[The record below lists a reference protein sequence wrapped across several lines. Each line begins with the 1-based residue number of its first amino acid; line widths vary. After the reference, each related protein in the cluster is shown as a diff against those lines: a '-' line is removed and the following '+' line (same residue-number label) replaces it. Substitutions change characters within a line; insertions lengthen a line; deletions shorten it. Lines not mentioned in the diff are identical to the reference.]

1 MPLSELAQA
10 LVRRGV
16 ITRSSA
22 VEAERRKK
30 LYGGGLDT
38 ALLELAAV
46 DETTLTSHLAEI
58 IGIPLAPTSVL
69 AEAPNP
75 AARVWVDSATAQR
88 LGMLPR
94 AKQDDVLDVLV
105 QPEHDHDAMVAWAEE
120 RALLVEPA
128 LVCEI
133 RFRALFRALYGVPLA
148 PRYLAL
154 LARLAGTTR
163 LRAAVRD
170 RANEDLRTP
179 PPTPAPLDRI
189 ETLIEAARLG
199 DPPARKLALRRLA
212 RHLQDARVVAFRHAL
227 LRKARQ
233 GEPDIGVAALSALAE
248 MRDKNAVPEVTELL
262 EVPEAQIAAA
272 AHDALVT
279 LTCDDQGMR
288 PKRWLEWWAKMG
300 NKPRVEWLLAGLA
313 HRTPEIRLLAAS
325 DLYEISHEYFGY
337 HHDLPERDR
346 EEARQ
351 RWIAWWERKKSAGR
365 GL

>member
-1 MPLSELAQA
+1 MPLSEVAQA

-16 ITRSSA
+16 ITRASA
-22 VEAERRKK
+22 LEAERRKK

-38 ALLELAAV
+38 ALLELRAI
-46 DETTLTSHLAEI
+46 DEATLTGHLAEI
-58 IGIPLAPTSVL
+58 SGIPLAPMSVL
-69 AEAPNP
+69 AEAPDP
-75 AARVWVDSATAQR
+75 AARAWMDSATAQR
-88 LGMLPR
+88 LGVLPR
-94 AKQDDVLDVLV
+94 VKQDDVLDVLV
-105 QPEHDHDAMVAWAEE
+105 RPEHDHDAMVAWATKQ
-120 RALLVEPA
+120 ALLIEPA

-133 RFRALFRALYGVPLA
+133 RFRALFHALYGVPLP

-179 PPTPAPLDRI
+179 PPAPAPLDRI

-199 DPPARKLALRRLA
+199 DLQARKLALRRLA
-212 RHLQDARVVAFRHAL
+212 RHLQDPRVVAFRHAL
-227 LRKARQ
+227 LRKAR
-233 GEPDIGVAALSALAE
+233 EAETVIGMAALSAVAE
-248 MRDKNAVPEVTELL
+248 MRDRNAVPEVADLL
-262 EVPEAQIAAA
+262 EVANPQIAAA

-279 LTCDDQGMR
+279 LACDDLGAR
-288 PKRWLEWWAKMG
+288 PKRWLEWWAKMSS
-300 NKPRVEWLLAGLA
+300 KPRVEWLLAGLA

-346 EEARQ
+346 EAARL
-351 RWIAWWERKKSAGR
+351 RWVAWWEKRKSAGR
-365 GL
+365 NA